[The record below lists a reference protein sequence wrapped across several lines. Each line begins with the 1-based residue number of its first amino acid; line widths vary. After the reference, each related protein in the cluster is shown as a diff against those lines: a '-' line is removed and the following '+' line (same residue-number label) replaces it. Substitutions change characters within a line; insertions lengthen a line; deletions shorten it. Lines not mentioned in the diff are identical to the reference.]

1 MFNIGENIFPIVWEV
16 TEAMELFDIQVVSL
30 TSDGAKPNRWFYRLC
45 QTEVKKD
52 LVPYKT
58 TNPFRANAQIYF
70 FCDAPHLLKTTRNCF
85 SNSFSHSKSRCL
97 MVISLL
103 LNNHSSTAA
112 ILCILWCILMQKGGE
127 NISWK
132 WIESLYLSE
141 NTTTTPGV
149 RMCHKL
155 TRDHVWL
162 TPYTRMRVYLAAQV
176 KAI

>member
-1 MFNIGENIFPIVWEV
+1 MGQMKTKQAVLSIV
-16 TEAMELFDIQVVSL
+16 
-30 TSDGAKPNRWFYRLC
+30 PNRSEEGFGSIQDHQSIPC
-45 QTEVKKD
+45 QCTD
-52 LVPYKT
+52 LL
-58 TNPFRANAQIYF
+58 FL
-70 FCDAPHLLKTTRNCF
+70 DAPHLLKTTRNCF
-85 SNSFSHSKSRCL
+85 SNSFSYSKSRCL

-103 LNNHSSTAA
+103 LNNHSSTVA
-112 ILCILWCILMQKGGE
+112 ICILWCILMQKGGE

-162 TPYTRMRVYLAAQV
+162 TPYTRMRLYLAAQV